1 MKVTQEKLPGS
12 QIGLE
17 IEVPPEMSKQV
28 YEDTVNQLKRSANI
42 PGFRKGKVPRQILIQ
57 QLGPSR
63 IRAAALEELIDK
75 ALKEAA
81 QEESVESIP
90 RIGEF
95 QLRSSYEDLMAA
107 YKPGEAFSFSVAA
120 DVQPEVELN
129 QYRDLHV
136 QVEEASYDP
145 QKVDETIEE
154 KRAEAA
160 TLVPVEGRAAQH
172 GDVAIVDYVGYYQTD
187 RGEAGEEIPGGSAEN
202 FQLELSEGRLL
213 PEIIESVVG
222 MTPGETKETTVEFP
236 EDYGAENLAG
246 KKAIFHITLKE
257 LKEKELPELNDD
269 LAKEI
274 SEFETMDQLRQSLE
288 EQYQQEAQQTTDN
301 NLEQALLSK
310 LLEQVEVDLPNTLI
324 ERQQNV
330 LLRQSLMQLEQYGV
344 DISQILDRDSMPK
357 LKEEM
362 RPEAIENLKQSLA
375 LQEIAKR
382 ESLELD
388 ESELEQEIE
397 KLKQQLQDEQPDPQA
412 LRDYVEE
419 KMQTEKALE
428 WLKENSHVEYVP
440 EGTLSQQEES
450 QNQEPSQQEPSQPT
464 DIEVEAQTKESE
476 TNEA

>member
-57 QLGPSR
+57 QLGPNR

-95 QLRSSYEDLMAA
+95 QLRSSYEDLIAA
-107 YKPGEAFSFSVAA
+107 YKPGEPLSFSVAA
-120 DVQPEVELN
+120 DVQPEVELK
-129 QYRDLHV
+129 QYQGLHV
-136 QVEEASYDP
+136 QVEQVEYDP
-145 QKVDETIEE
+145 QRVEDTIEE

-160 TLVPVEGRAAQH
+160 TLVPVEGRPAQH
-172 GDVAIVDYVGYYQTD
+172 GDVAIVDYTGYFQTET
-187 RGEAGEEIPGGSAEN
+187 GETGEEIPGGSAEN

-213 PEIIESVVG
+213 PEIIEAVVG
-222 MTPGETKETTVEFP
+222 MTPGESKETTITFP

-246 KKAIFHITLKE
+246 ETTTFHITLKE

-274 SEFETMDQLRQSLE
+274 SEFETIDELRQSLE
-288 EQYQQEAQQTTDN
+288 EQYQKEAQQQTDN
-301 NLEQALLSK
+301 NLEQALVSK

-324 ERQQNV
+324 ERQVNV
-330 LLRQSLMQLEQYGV
+330 LLRQSMMQLEQYGI
-344 DISQILDRDSMPK
+344 DISQVLDRDSIPK

-362 RPEAIENLKQSLA
+362 RPEAIQEVKQSLA

-388 ESELEQEIE
+388 ENEIEQEIE
-397 KLKQQLQDEQPDPQA
+397 RLKQQLPDEQLDPDA
-412 LRDYVEE
+412 LRNYVEE
-419 KMQTEKALE
+419 NMQTNKAME
-428 WLKENSHVEYVP
+428 WLKEHSQVEYVP
-440 EGTLSQQEES
+440 EGTFSQQEEE
-450 QNQEPSQQEPSQPT
+450 NQQEDPQEEAQPT
-464 DIEVEAQTKESE
+464 DIDVEATTKESE
-476 TNEA
+476 TSES